1 MPEPRTPR
9 RLAVVLSALLAL
21 PGVNEVLV
29 YAGADAVYYDTFRE
43 FGYSDAELRAW
54 IPAPAHQ
61 PWWLLQ
67 NMSGFGGPVSKRLID
82 QRAALA
88 KKIIKRLRELGMTPV
103 LPGYFGTV
111 PDGFTDK
118 NPEARVVPQG

>member
-21 PGVNEVLV
+21 TGVNEVLV

-67 NMSGFGGPVSKRLID
+67 NMSEFGGPVSRRLIEK
-82 QRAALA
+82 RAALA
-88 KKIIKRLRELGMTPV
+88 RKITDRVRELGMTPV

-111 PDGFTDK
+111 PDDFVAKYGGD
-118 NPEARVVPQG
+118 AAIVPQ